1 MVDTAQVEKFIEVA
15 RKVGAQVT
23 TVTTAE
29 EATAYIRD
37 HALGPVVLPAF
48 ASGIRLELDKLLR
61 EAGCEVACQDLR
73 QVAAA
78 ADAGV
83 TGANFALAD
92 TGSVVLESTDEAI
105 RLATTLPERHFVL
118 LDPAKILPDGVAAIP
133 YLRQFREKSPRH
145 FLAYISGPSRTADI
159 ERVLTI
165 GVHGPKELH
174 ILLMEGIS
182 GDPMEM

>member
-1 MVDTAQVEKFIEVA
+1 MVDVAQLEKFVEVA

-23 TVTTAE
+23 TVATAD
-29 EATAYIRD
+29 EATAYIRERVR
-37 HALGPVVLPAF
+37 GPIVLPTF
-48 ASGIRLELDKLLR
+48 ASGTRLELGKRLR
-61 EAGCEVACQDLR
+61 EAGCEVADQGLR
-73 QVAAA
+73 AASA
-78 ADAGV
+78 MAEAGI

-92 TGSVVLESTDEAI
+92 TGSIVLESTDEAI

-118 LDPAKILPDGVAAIP
+118 LDPAKILADGFAAIP
-133 YLRQFREKSPRH
+133 YLRQFRENSPRH

-174 ILLMEGIS
+174 ILLMEGLS
-182 GDPMEM
+182 NDFMEL

>member
-1 MVDTAQVEKFIEVA
+1 MVDVAQVEKFVEVA

-23 TVTTAE
+23 TVSTAE
-29 EATAYIRD
+29 EAMTYIRD
-37 HALGPVVLPAF
+37 RVQGPVVLPAF
-48 ASGIRLELDKLLR
+48 ASGIRLGLGKRLR
-61 EAGCEVACQDLR
+61 EAGCEVAEQELR
-73 QVAAA
+73 QVAPL

-92 TGSVVLESTDEAI
+92 TGSVVLESTDEAV
-105 RLATTLPERHFVL
+105 RLATTLPERHLVL
-118 LDPAKILPDGVAAIP
+118 LDPSKILADGFDAIP
-133 YLRQFREKSPRH
+133 YLRQFREKSTRH

-174 ILLMEGIS
+174 ILLMEGLS
-182 GDPMEM
+182 DDFLEM

>member
-1 MVDTAQVEKFIEVA
+1 MVDVAQVEKFVEVA

-23 TVTTAE
+23 PVSTAE
-29 EATAYIRD
+29 EAMTYIRD
-37 HALGPVVLPAF
+37 RVQGPVVLPAF
-48 ASGIRLELDKLLR
+48 ASGIRLGLGKRLR
-61 EAGCEVACQDLR
+61 EAGCEVAEQELR
-73 QVAAA
+73 QVAPL

-118 LDPAKILPDGVAAIP
+118 LDPAKVLPDGFAAIP

-174 ILLMEGIS
+174 ILLMEGLS
-182 GDPMEM
+182 DDFLEM

>member
-1 MVDTAQVEKFIEVA
+1 MVDVAQVEKFVEVA

-23 TVTTAE
+23 TVSTAE
-29 EATAYIRD
+29 EAMTYIRD
-37 HALGPVVLPAF
+37 RVQGPVVLPAF
-48 ASGIRLELDKLLR
+48 ASGIRLELGKRLR
-61 EAGCEVACQDLR
+61 EAGCEVAEQELR
-73 QVAAA
+73 QVAHL

-118 LDPAKILPDGVAAIP
+118 LDPAKVLPDGFAAIP

-145 FLAYISGPSRTADI
+145 FLSYISGPSRTADI

-174 ILLMEGIS
+174 ILLMEGLS
-182 GDPMEM
+182 DDFLEM

>member
-1 MVDTAQVEKFIEVA
+1 MVDVAQVEKFVEVA

-23 TVTTAE
+23 TVSTAE
-29 EATAYIRD
+29 EAMTYIRD
-37 HALGPVVLPAF
+37 RVQGPVLLPAF
-48 ASGIRLELDKLLR
+48 ASGIRLELGKRLR
-61 EAGCEVACQDLR
+61 EAGCEVAEQELR
-73 QVAAA
+73 QIAPL

-118 LDPAKILPDGVAAIP
+118 LDPVKILADGYAAIP

-165 GVHGPKELH
+165 GVHGPRELH
-174 ILLMEGIS
+174 ILLMEGLS
-182 GDPMEM
+182 SDFMEL

>member
-1 MVDTAQVEKFIEVA
+1 MVDAAQMEKFVEVA
-15 RKVGAQVT
+15 RKVGAQVAA
-23 TVTTAE
+23 VTNVE
-29 EATAYIRD
+29 DATAYIRD
-37 HALGPVVLPAF
+37 RVQGPVVLPAF
-48 ASGIRLELDKLLR
+48 ASGIRLELGRRLR
-61 EAGCEVACQDLR
+61 EAGCEVADQNLR
-73 QVAAA
+73 QAVVT

-118 LDPAKILPDGVAAIP
+118 LDPGKILADGFAAIP
-133 YLRQFREKSPRH
+133 YLRRFRENSPRH

-165 GVHGPKELH
+165 GVHGPRELH
-174 ILLMEGIS
+174 ILLVEGIS
-182 GDPMEM
+182 DDFLEL

>member
-1 MVDTAQVEKFIEVA
+1 MVDLAQVEKFVEVA
-15 RKVGAQVT
+15 RKIGAQVT
-23 TVTTAE
+23 TVATAK

-37 HALGPVVLPAF
+37 HVQGPVVLPAF
-48 ASGIRLELDKLLR
+48 SSGIRLELDKLLR
-61 EAGCEVACQDLR
+61 EAGCEVADQTLR
-73 QVAAA
+73 QAASM

-92 TGSVVLESTDEAI
+92 TGSVVLESTDEAV

-118 LDPAKILPDGVAAIP
+118 LDPEKILADGFAAIP
-133 YLRQFREKSPRH
+133 YLRRFREKSPRNY
-145 FLAYISGPSRTADI
+145 LAYISGPSRTADI

-174 ILLMEGIS
+174 ILLLEGLSSDFMEL
-182 GDPMEM
+182 

>member
-1 MVDTAQVEKFIEVA
+1 MVDVAQVEKFVEVA

-23 TVTTAE
+23 TVITAE
-29 EATAYIRD
+29 EAMTYIRD
-37 HALGPVVLPAF
+37 RVQGPVVLPAF
-48 ASGIRLELDKLLR
+48 ASGIRLGLGKRLR
-61 EAGCEVACQDLR
+61 EAGCEVAEQELR
-73 QVAAA
+73 QVAPL

-92 TGSVVLESTDEAI
+92 TGSVVLESTDEAV

-118 LDPAKILPDGVAAIP
+118 LDPSKILADGFAAIP

-174 ILLMEGIS
+174 ILLMEGLS
-182 GDPMEM
+182 DDFLEM

>member
-1 MVDTAQVEKFIEVA
+1 MVTAAHMEKFVEVA
-15 RKVGAQVT
+15 RKVGAQVA

-37 HALGPVVLPAF
+37 HVQGLIMLPAF
-48 ASGIRLELDKLLR
+48 ASGIHLELGKRLR
-61 EAGCEVACQDLR
+61 EAGCNVVDQELR
-73 QVAAA
+73 QVAPM

-92 TGSVVLESTDEAI
+92 TGSVVLESTDEAV

-118 LDPAKILPDGVAAIP
+118 LDPVKILADGFAAIP

-174 ILLMEGIS
+174 ILLMEGLS
-182 GDPMEM
+182 DDFMEM